1 MYSPSLNKYIRKMD
15 EDLKSINTRDVIKS
29 PTR

>member
-15 EDLKSINTRDVIKS
+15 EDLKSINTRDVINS